1 VGTFGGA
8 IFVYGD
14 GFQLVRPWLN
24 DNPIEV
30 AFMVAVY
37 PNKLFVTFSDNS
49 AQLLELPSLTLLAL
63 LGSNWITNR
72 NENITTVYVDE
83 AGQLPFAFV
92 GTSEGVV
99 SVLDLSG
106 PSSIRVCDYV
116 ISWKAIGLKSAYQV
130 TDIQIYPKDE
140 KYLAI
145 SYDSITSS
153 AGHVVIFD
161 LTKQKP
167 YRSYDTTNAI
177 VSLAW
182 QHQGDMLFA
191 GELFGRDSSMS
202 AASFSAT
209 ADE

>member
-1 VGTFGGA
+1 M
-8 IFVYGD
+8 YGD
-14 GFQLVRPWLN
+14 GFQLVRPWLT

-30 AFMVAVY
+30 SFMVVVY

-49 AQLLELPSLTLLAL
+49 AQLLELPSLTLVAL

-106 PSSIRVCDYV
+106 PFSIRVCDYV
-116 ISWKAIGLKSAYQV
+116 ISWKTFGLKSAYQV

-145 SYDSITSS
+145 SYDSISSS
-153 AGHVVIFD
+153 AGHVVIYD

-191 GELFGRDSSMS
+191 GELFS
-202 AASFSAT
+202 AASI
-209 ADE
+209 

>member
-1 VGTFGGA
+1 MNAQGLICVGTFGGA

-14 GFQLVRPWLN
+14 GFQLMRPWLT
-24 DNPIEV
+24 DNPVEV
-30 AFMVAVY
+30 GFMAVVY

-49 AQLLELPSLTLLAL
+49 AQLLELPSLTLIAL
-63 LGSNWITNR
+63 LGSNWISNR
-72 NENITTVYVDE
+72 NESITAVYVDE

-99 SVLDLSG
+99 SVLDLSA
-106 PSSIRVCDYV
+106 PSSIRVCDYI
-116 ISWKAIGLKSAYQV
+116 ISWKTIGLKSPYQV

-145 SYDSITSS
+145 SYDSISSS

-167 YRSYDTTNAI
+167 YRSYDTNAI

-191 GELFGRDSSMS
+191 GEFVQYRCYC
-202 AASFSAT
+202 
-209 ADE
+209 

>member
-14 GFQLVRPWLN
+14 GFQLVRPWLT

-30 AFMVAVY
+30 AFMVVVY

-72 NENITTVYVDE
+72 NEKITTVYVDE

-106 PSSIRVCDYV
+106 PFSIRLCDYV
-116 ISWKAIGLKSAYQV
+116 ISWKTIGLKFAYQV

-191 GELFGRDSSMS
+191 GELFSRDALMS
-202 AASFSAT
+202 TVSFSA
-209 ADE
+209 DE